1 MEPLTKIIE
10 LNNNLCFN
18 DMYCDDVIHGLLANG
33 YVLNITPCKYND
45 DKYTVM
51 IEIGDVDD
59 SFISEPTEKSGL
71 QYIFTTQYRVMIFC
85 GENQVFYTN
94 VVLSNDE
101 ITFKY
106 GAKNDRK

>member
-18 DMYCDDVIHGLLANG
+18 DIYCDDVIHGLLANG

-51 IEIGDVDD
+51 IEIGDIDD
-59 SFISEPTEKSGL
+59 SFISEAKEKSVL
-71 QYIFTTQYRVMIFC
+71 QGIFTTQYCIMIFC
-85 GENQVFYTN
+85 GEDMGEV
-94 VVLSNDE
+94 
-101 ITFKY
+101 Y
-106 GAKNDRK
+106 GILWW